1 MPNSLK
7 ISVLV
12 VDDHTVVRHGLKS
25 LLESEGDIQVVGEA
39 KDGAEAVRKA
49 KSLKPNV
56 VLLDVAMPVMH
67 GIETARQLSRTVP
80 DSKVLILSSYSEP
93 QEIDRALEAGAS
105 GYLMKETASSEVLRA
120 VRDAYRGKAYFSSAI
135 SQRMLQQNRIAFSRG
150 KQPRTHAPKLTE
162 RERQTLELISK
173 GRANKQIADELG
185 ISIKTV
191 EKHRASV
198 MEKLNIHEAAGLT
211 RYAIASG
218 LIETKGPAL
227 ARAPEK

>member
-1 MPNSLK
+1 MTNSLK
-7 ISVLV
+7 ISVLI
-12 VDDHTVVRHGLKS
+12 VDDHTVVRNGLKS
-25 LLESEGDIQVVGEA
+25 LLESDGDIRVVGEA
-39 KDGAEAVRKA
+39 KDGMEAVRKA
-49 KSLKPNV
+49 KTLKPNV

-67 GIETARQLSRTVP
+67 GIETARRLSRTVP

-120 VRDAYRGKAYFSSAI
+120 VRDAHRGKAYFSSAI
-135 SQRMLQQNRIAFSRG
+135 SQRMLQQNRMAFSRG
-150 KQPRTHAPKLTE
+150 KQPRTHAPKLT
-162 RERQTLELISK
+162 LELIGK
-173 GRANKQIADELG
+173 GKANKQIADELG

-211 RYAIASG
+211 RYAVASG
-218 LIETKGPAL
+218 LIETNRPSLVPSAS
-227 ARAPEK
+227 